1 MRYLSLAPL
10 AVFSIALQAQTANSP
25 GAADAASPTSAQT
38 GAQSGPQSGA
48 QTNATAAARASAQAR
63 QAAIS
68 SAYVVN
74 VSAELTKRIDTK
86 NAKVGDEVNA
96 KTTSTANLADGTNL
110 PKGTT
115 LVGKVTDVRAKSSA
129 DKTSHLAFALDRAV
143 LRDGREIPVR
153 AVLTSVTGRAIASTS
168 AADDMAMSSTAGGGM
183 AGGGMAG
190 GGAPGGG
197 APGGITG
204 AGAPVGG
211 GALGGAGR
219 TAGGMGGG
227 AANTVGN
234 AGRTLDSTTEAATEA
249 AMDRTRAVDS
259 LAGKAGSSTSLDH
272 APVANLPGVTLSS
285 AGSASTTGSLDAA
298 NKNISLESGTKLT
311 LNVVAGQ
318 PQQ

>member
-1 MRYLSLAPL
+1 MRYLSLVPL
-10 AVFSIALQAQTANSP
+10 AIFSIALQAQTANSP
-25 GAADAASPTSAQT
+25 GAADAASQT
-38 GAQSGPQSGA
+38 NVQTGA

-68 SAYVVN
+68 SAYAVN

-110 PKGTT
+110 PKGTK

-153 AVLTSVTGRAIASTS
+153 AVLTSVTGPAMASAS

-183 AGGGMAG
+183 AGGG
-190 GGAPGGG
+190 
-197 APGGITG
+197 APGGIAG
-204 AGAPVGG
+204 AGAPAGG

-219 TAGGMGGG
+219 TVGGVPGGAANG

-234 AGRTLDSTTEAATEA
+234 AGRTLDSTTETATEA

-259 LAGKAGSSTSLDH
+259 LAGRAGSPASLDH

-285 AGSASTTGSLDAA
+285 AGSASTSGSLDAA
-298 NKNISLESGTKLT
+298 NKNINLESGTKLT

-318 PQQ
+318 H

>member
-1 MRYLSLAPL
+1 MRYLSLVPL

-25 GAADAASPTSAQT
+25 GAADAASQT
-38 GAQSGPQSGA
+38 NVQTDA

-68 SAYVVN
+68 SAYAVN

-110 PKGTT
+110 PKGTR

-153 AVLTSVTGRAIASTS
+153 AVLTSVTGPAMASTS
-168 AADDMAMSSTAGGGM
+168 AADDMAMSSSTAGGGM

-190 GGAPGGG
+190 GGAPGGI
-197 APGGITG
+197 AG
-204 AGAPVGG
+204 AGAPAGG

-219 TAGGMGGG
+219 TVGGVPGGAANG

-234 AGRTLDSTTEAATEA
+234 AGRTLDSTTETATEA

-259 LAGKAGSSTSLDH
+259 LAGRAGSSASLDH

-285 AGSASTTGSLDAA
+285 AGSASTSGSLDAA
-298 NKNISLESGTKLT
+298 NKNINLESGTKLT

-318 PQQ
+318 H

>member
-25 GAADAASPTSAQT
+25 GAADAASQTSVQT
-38 GAQSGPQSGA
+38 GAQSSGA

-211 GALGGAGR
+211 GALGGPGR

-259 LAGKAGSSTSLDH
+259 LAGRAGSSASLDH
-272 APVANLPGVTLSS
+272 APVANLQGVTLSS
-285 AGSASTTGSLDAA
+285 ADNASTTGSLDAA
-298 NKNISLESGTKLT
+298 NKNINLESGTKLT